1 MIYQPD
7 FKTFKKELS
16 REKSQVIWTT
26 LVADLDTPVSAM
38 IRLGENSPYSFL
50 LESVE
55 GGDTK
60 GRYSI
65 LGLNPD
71 LIWRS
76 HKNKA
81 EINYNPEESLEN
93 FILDDKKTFASLR
106 SLMEISKIKIP
117 KHLPPMSSGLV
128 GYLGFDNIKLVEDI
142 PSDNPS
148 TLNLPDG
155 IFIRPKIM
163 VIFDA
168 VEDKMTIITPVYLQ
182 NMNSPDFDK
191 IYNKACQ
198 DIQKIINL
206 LKQPIDNKHFNKE
219 FNNND
224 NNNLIT
230 SNFTKEEYLKIIQ
243 KAKDYIIA
251 GDIFQVVPSQR
262 FEMPFDLPP
271 FNLYRSLRRLNP
283 SPFLYYLNF
292 NNFSVIGSSP
302 EILVRVRDDK
312 VTIRPIA
319 GTRPRGNNTEH
330 DNALANEL
338 LNDQKEISEHRML
351 LDLARNDVAKVSISG
366 SLNVTEK
373 MIIERYSH
381 VMHIVSNV
389 EGDKL
394 DNVDYLE
401 ALLSGFPAGTVSGAP
416 KIRAMEIIDELEND
430 KREVYGGCVGYFSSD
445 GTMDTCIT
453 LRTAIIKDKKM
464 YVQAGGGIV
473 ADSNPE
479 NEYQETVNKAKAL
492 FKAANDALRFAND

>member
-1 MIYQPD
+1 
-7 FKTFKKELS
+7 
-16 REKSQVIWTT
+16 
-26 LVADLDTPVSAM
+26 
-38 IRLGENSPYSFL
+38 
-50 LESVE
+50 
-55 GGDTK
+55 
-60 GRYSI
+60 
-65 LGLNPD
+65 
-71 LIWRS
+71 
-76 HKNKA
+76 
-81 EINYNPEESLEN
+81 
-93 FILDDKKTFASLR
+93 
-106 SLMEISKIKIP
+106 
-117 KHLPPMSSGLV
+117 
-128 GYLGFDNIKLVEDI
+128 
-142 PSDNPS
+142 
-148 TLNLPDG
+148 
-155 IFIRPKIM
+155 
-163 VIFDA
+163 
-168 VEDKMTIITPVYLQ
+168 
-182 NMNSPDFDK
+182 MNSPDFDK

-206 LKQPIDNKHFNKE
+206 LKQPIDNKYFNKE

-230 SNFTKEEYLKIIQ
+230 SNFTKDEYLKIIQ

-373 MIIERYSH
+373 MIIEKYSH

>member
-1 MIYQPD
+1 MLYQPD
-7 FKTFKKELS
+7 LKTFKKIINK
-16 REKSQVIWTT
+16 EKSHVIWTS

-38 IRLGENSPYSFL
+38 IRVGENSPYSFL

-65 LGLNPD
+65 LGLEPD

-76 HKNKA
+76 YGNKA
-81 EINYNPEESLEN
+81 EINHNPEDSLEN
-93 FILDDKKTFASLR
+93 FLPDDKETLVSLR
-106 SLMEISKIKIP
+106 NLMKISKIKIP
-117 KHLPPMSSGLV
+117 KNLPPMSSGLV
-128 GYLGFDNIKLVEDI
+128 GYLGFDNIKLIEKI
-142 PSDNPS
+142 PSNNPAS
-148 TLNLPDG
+148 LNLPDG

-163 VIFDA
+163 IIFDA
-168 VEDKMTIITPVYLQ
+168 VEDTMTIITPVY
-182 NMNSPDFDK
+182 MENSHDETYEE
-191 IYNKACQ
+191 IYNKSCKN
-198 DIQKIINL
+198 IKNIINL
-206 LKQPIDNKHFNKE
+206 LKQPIENKQ
-219 FNNND
+219 FNNMKNS
-224 NNNLIT
+224 NKNTIT
-230 SNFTKEEYLKIIQ
+230 SNYTKDEYLKIIN

-251 GDIFQVVPSQR
+251 GDVFQVVPSQR
-262 FEMPFDLPP
+262 FEMPFTLPP

-302 EILVRVRDDK
+302 EILVRVRDNK
-312 VTIRPIA
+312 VIIRPIA
-319 GTRPRGNNTEH
+319 GTRPRGKNIEE
-330 DNALANEL
+330 DNLFAKEL
-338 LNDQKEISEHRML
+338 LNDEKEIAEHRML

-394 DNVDYLE
+394 HNIDYLE

-416 KIRAMEIIDELEND
+416 KIRAIEIIDELEKD

-445 GTMDTCIT
+445 GAMDTCIT
-453 LRTAIIKDKKM
+453 LRTAIIKDNMM

-473 ADSNPE
+473 ADSIPE

-492 FKAANDALRFAND
+492 FKAADEALRFAND

>member
-1 MIYQPD
+1 MIYQPNL
-7 FKTFKKELS
+7 KTFNQVINKN
-16 REKSQVIWTT
+16 KSHVIWTT
-26 LVADLDTPVSAM
+26 LVADLDTPVSTM
-38 IRLGENSPYSFL
+38 IRIGQNSPYSFL

-76 HKNKA
+76 FGNKA
-81 EINYNPEESLEN
+81 EINYDPEKSLDK
-93 FILDDKKTFASLR
+93 FIPEVKDTFSSLR
-106 SLMEISKIKIP
+106 ELMKISKIKIP
-117 KHLPPMSSGLV
+117 KNLPPMASGLV
-128 GYLGFDNIKLVEDI
+128 GYLGFDNIKLIEKI
-142 PSDNPS
+142 PTNNPS
-148 TLNLPDG
+148 KLNLPDG

-163 VIFDA
+163 IIFDS
-168 VEDKMTIITPVYLQ
+168 VEDTMTIITPVYLQ
-182 NMNSPDFDK
+182 NSNK
-191 IYNKACQ
+191 LNIKEIYHKSCNN
-198 DIQKIINL
+198 IEKIINL
-206 LKQPIDNKHFNKE
+206 LKKPIENKHFNKE
-219 FNNND
+219 IIKVKNN
-224 NNNLIT
+224 IT
-230 SNFTKEEYLKIIQ
+230 SNFTKDNYLKIIK
-243 KAKDYIIA
+243 KAKDYILA

-262 FEMPFDLPP
+262 FEMPFELPP

-292 NNFSVIGSSP
+292 NDFAVIGSSP
-302 EILVRVRDDK
+302 EILVRVRDNK

-319 GTRPRGNNTEH
+319 GTRPRGKNIDEDNT
-330 DNALANEL
+330 LAKEL
-338 LNDQKEISEHRML
+338 LSDEKEIAEHRML
-351 LDLARNDVAKVSISG
+351 LDLARNDVAKVSIPD

-389 EGDKL
+389 EGEKL

-445 GTMDTCIT
+445 GAMDTCIT
-453 LRTAIIKDKKM
+453 LRTAIIKNNRM

-473 ADSNPE
+473 ADSIPE

-492 FKAANDALRFAND
+492 FKAANEALRFAND